1 MRTKLLLLAVATAR
15 LCLAEDLVLEN
26 DFASFVFSEAN
37 GFALSSVTD
46 RRTGTVFRFDLT
58 KDPSLWAMTP
68 MRPEHNTLA
77 KRQSAPSPTGHVLKG
92 NSATFTWPDAT
103 LTVTLPPASGIAE
116 WRFSWHGNG
125 AWPYSFE
132 FPYVR
137 VTKVGEADRLY
148 YPQRLGKVLEDPVG
162 REFSVIPI
170 SPNWWSAQY
179 AVYSAS
185 PTAPRTRSADPKRT
199 VIDGS
204 IRGPRA
210 DESSLYLSPDDPAY
224 WRKCIVLSGKRGSSS
239 FPFGIEHFP
248 PWAKRPE
255 RPGDAKGAFDWTC
268 PYVVR
273 FGVVRGGVDAAVTT
287 YREQTKKEYASE
299 RKTSRFL
306 LQRPAWRSNHVTP
319 AEMAGLAR
327 TIRDYY
333 RVPAVLH
340 HYEATLER
348 FNWHFPE
355 FRSYREGFREENE
368 YLRSIDCRAM
378 PYGNVVRFDR
388 TLSTYPKV
396 NGDTVAIRD
405 INGAMRGD
413 PFKGVPD
420 TLAAWGD
427 RTWTEYH
434 RRMVRELFAKVGVGG
449 YYMDEGCGS
458 ARLDYDPAHGG
469 IHGGTYVSDGFRR
482 FSRVLREE
490 ARKFDP
496 DGFLVT
502 EGFGEHLIGEID
514 AFLVYGLKEPSGLNA
529 HASGFDHFPLFS
541 LALHDRTIGVSD
553 HPRMAS
559 PDDYFRLFCAQGWVW
574 GLQVQALARG
584 ELEGVNVR
592 KAEYTREIVRASWQV
607 GAKYFAT
614 GESLFTAIV
623 TNAAEIGTAPIGAV
637 SESCDVPYFEL
648 PWKGPSVMAGAFRDA
663 ASGDCAL
670 ALANLKDTP
679 RDVRVLRDPARFAP
693 RRTKLYR
700 SWPLP
705 VTELAPKDDF
715 TLSVPANGVML
726 LEWRDDPPQPRE
738 LLSAPAPLPKWAE
751 KVNAQV
757 ASGESARTYL
767 AEFVPGTLCV
777 TDKRKPGLFETAMLV
792 DNHDR
797 KPLEV
802 TLEPGGT
809 YRLPPLRE
817 ARLPISVTTNAGRD
831 TVTVPVCVLSPAARP
846 REETLRFGVIG
857 AMKDN
862 EVACLKRPLKYPVA
876 GVPHRLP
883 FTVTKGAKEFS
894 FYPGVFGDVMGV
906 IRDPGGKVAVWRK
919 VSDEFLGGTR
929 YAIDVPAGTDGRQW
943 TYQHVAGKACIAFGD
958 GVEPI
963 DRSVLGD
970 HRAPAPYKGLGFEG
984 AENRLEVRVPDRSK
998 GDVWSERFHMAFHG
1012 KWPETQLRCDF
1023 PKPVSGHV
1031 SAKLAVKTSGGCMVR
1046 GFLQAFIPRTGGTVD
1061 VVATPAEEQKV
1072 KKGRTAFAFAGDFT
1086 EPVASVE
1093 LVLRFTG
1100 AKKYEL
1106 EVLGCERD

>member
-58 KDPSLWAMTP
+58 KDSSLWAMTP

-77 KRQSAPSPTGHVLKG
+77 KRQSAPSPTGHALKG

-116 WRFSWHGNG
+116 WRFSWHGDG

-287 YREQTKKEYASE
+287 YREQTKKEYASA

-327 TIRDYY
+327 SIRDYY

-482 FSRVLREE
+482 FSHVLREE
-490 ARKFDP
+490 A
-496 DGFLVT
+496 G
-502 EGFGEHLIGEID
+502 
-514 AFLVYGLKEPSGLNA
+514 
-529 HASGFDHFPLFS
+529 
-541 LALHDRTIGVSD
+541 
-553 HPRMAS
+553 S
-559 PDDYFRLFCAQGWVW
+559 P
-574 GLQVQALARG
+574 
-584 ELEGVNVR
+584 
-592 KAEYTREIVRASWQV
+592 I
-607 GAKYFAT
+607 
-614 GESLFTAIV
+614 
-623 TNAAEIGTAPIGAV
+623 P
-637 SESCDVPYFEL
+637 
-648 PWKGPSVMAGAFRDA
+648 KGS
-663 ASGDCAL
+663 SS
-670 ALANLKDTP
+670 P
-679 RDVRVLRDPARFAP
+679 RD
-693 RRTKLYR
+693 
-700 SWPLP
+700 S
-705 VTELAPKDDF
+705 
-715 TLSVPANGVML
+715 AN
-726 LEWRDDPPQPRE
+726 
-738 LLSAPAPLPKWAE
+738 
-751 KVNAQV
+751 
-757 ASGESARTYL
+757 T
-767 AEFVPGTLCV
+767 
-777 TDKRKPGLFETAMLV
+777 
-792 DNHDR
+792 
-797 KPLEV
+797 
-802 TLEPGGT
+802 
-809 YRLPPLRE
+809 
-817 ARLPISVTTNAGRD
+817 
-831 TVTVPVCVLSPAARP
+831 
-846 REETLRFGVIG
+846 
-857 AMKDN
+857 
-862 EVACLKRPLKYPVA
+862 
-876 GVPHRLP
+876 
-883 FTVTKGAKEFS
+883 
-894 FYPGVFGDVMGV
+894 
-906 IRDPGGKVAVWRK
+906 
-919 VSDEFLGGTR
+919 
-929 YAIDVPAGTDGRQW
+929 
-943 TYQHVAGKACIAFGD
+943 
-958 GVEPI
+958 
-963 DRSVLGD
+963 
-970 HRAPAPYKGLGFEG
+970 
-984 AENRLEVRVPDRSK
+984 
-998 GDVWSERFHMAFHG
+998 
-1012 KWPETQLRCDF
+1012 
-1023 PKPVSGHV
+1023 
-1031 SAKLAVKTSGGCMVR
+1031 
-1046 GFLQAFIPRTGGTVD
+1046 
-1061 VVATPAEEQKV
+1061 
-1072 KKGRTAFAFAGDFT
+1072 
-1086 EPVASVE
+1086 
-1093 LVLRFTG
+1093 
-1100 AKKYEL
+1100 
-1106 EVLGCERD
+1106 